1 MFYNGWISFVSENYL
16 FLSVCAALNVYYFR
30 WDTPGNVLNSL
41 LTVIV
46 GTVLG
51 LYLLFVPCFYLR
63 RKNYLLIN
71 GVGGAQDETFLAR
84 FGGAIEGLN
93 FFRQGRKVIL
103 FPIIWSIRMLAY
115 VAAIIFM
122 HKRPGLS
129 I

>member
-1 MFYNGWISFVSENYL
+1 MFYNSWISFVSENYL

-63 RKNYLLIN
+63 RNNYLLIN
-71 GVGGAQDETFLAR
+71 GVGGAQD
-84 FGGAIEGLN
+84 
-93 FFRQGRKVIL
+93 
-103 FPIIWSIRMLAY
+103 
-115 VAAIIFM
+115 
-122 HKRPGLS
+122 
-129 I
+129 